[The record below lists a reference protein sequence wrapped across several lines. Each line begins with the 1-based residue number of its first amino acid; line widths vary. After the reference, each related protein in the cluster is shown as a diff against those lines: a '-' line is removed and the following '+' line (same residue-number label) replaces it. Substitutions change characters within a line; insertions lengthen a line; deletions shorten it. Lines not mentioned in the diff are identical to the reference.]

1 VILLAFTLD
10 NTIILLMGFAGTGKY
25 TIGRGLSELTG
36 AKLVDNHLINNPI
49 FTVVDA
55 DGVHQLP
62 APVWD
67 KVKQIRRLVYDSIR
81 EFSPPNLSFIFTM
94 ELRQNNPAD
103 HFSFVELKKLAR
115 ARGSLF
121 VPFRLVCDVEELCR
135 RVVSPERA
143 ERLKEISPERARK
156 KSAEDM
162 VLNPIHPNL
171 RTIDLTDKS
180 PNGGIASIIKEI
192 SLIRS
197 VPRARRLKRTSKSR
211 S

>member
-1 VILLAFTLD
+1 MAFTLD

-25 TIGRGLSELTG
+25 TIGCRLSELTG
-36 AKLVDNHLINNPI
+36 AKLIHNHLINNPI

-55 DGVHQLP
+55 DGVKPLP

-67 KVKQIRRLVYDSIR
+67 KVKQVRRLVYDSIR
-81 EFSPPNLSFIFTM
+81 EFAPPHLSFIFTM

-103 HFSFVELKKLAR
+103 HFAFNELKKLA
-115 ARGSLF
+115 AVRGSLF

-143 ERLKEISPERARK
+143 GRLKEVSVERARK

-162 VLNPIHPNL
+162 VLNPAHPNL
-171 RTIDLTDKS
+171 RTLDVTRKS
-180 PNGGIASIIKEI
+180 PNGGVAAIIKEI
-192 SLIRS
+192 TLIRS
-197 VPRARRLKRTSKSR
+197 MPRAGSLKRAPKSR
-211 S
+211 SQA